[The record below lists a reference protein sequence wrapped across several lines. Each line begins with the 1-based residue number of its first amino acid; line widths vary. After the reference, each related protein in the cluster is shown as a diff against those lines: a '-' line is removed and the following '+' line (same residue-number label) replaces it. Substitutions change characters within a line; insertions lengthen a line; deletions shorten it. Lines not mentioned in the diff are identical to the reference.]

1 MIFPGW
7 MCQPAGAFSLTS
19 SPVPFPS
26 GRGHRSQAVL
36 LPGVGK
42 VDFPTVLYH
51 SCLLV
56 QTKVGGSAHPS
67 ARLERMYLKKI
78 HKFTAARI

>member
-1 MIFPGW
+1 MVFPGW

-19 SPVPFPS
+19 PPVPFPS

-42 VDFPTVLYH
+42 VDFPIALYL

-56 QTKVGGSAHPS
+56 KTEVVGGAHI
-67 ARLERMYLKKI
+67 LLLG
-78 HKFTAARI
+78 